1 MVPEIHNEELKGLMM
16 GNIRGL
22 YPKSNQYKVRAIED
36 MANMDGV
43 SIIALSESHLSSE
56 ILDGEIEIE
65 GFISHRCDR
74 INRTHG
80 GVITYV
86 PSSISSTR
94 VLDFSKSKCK
104 VVGVL
109 LEKCETLIINVY
121 RPPNCSEDRTSFGE
135 CLEKIQLAINDYYK
149 AASNLRPQGK

>member
-1 MVPEIHNEELKGLMM
+1 M
-16 GNIRGL
+16 
-22 YPKSNQYKVRAIED
+22 RAIED
-36 MANMDGV
+36 MANMDGI

-74 INRTHG
+74 TNRTHG

-86 PSSISSTR
+86 RSSISSTK
-94 VLDFSKSKCK
+94 VLEFSNSKCE

-109 LEKCETLIINVY
+109 LEKCETLIINAY
-121 RPPNCSEDRTSFGE
+121 RPPNCS
-135 CLEKIQLAINDYYK
+135 
-149 AASNLRPQGK
+149 